1 VVRCI
6 AKKIRKTGHSAIVEP
21 RGSSGGVPDIQLTY
35 SGGQHFIEVSILHP
49 QAPSHRNRARDS
61 LVQSRESRKRKKYQQ
76 LLQENAPADLTTVVY
91 DTYGGSGSGVVELER
106 LLTKL
111 SSDQGDDDRTTVNR
125 AAVAEF
131 RSSVAITLQS
141 GNATALLRGCT
152 MAHDFIARGERR
164 QRNVVAQRMIG
175 HALNVGSASS
185 SSSSSSSATHR
196 NRDVRQPVSSD
207 SSAAHAF
214 LSSLSVVPPA
224 PVSAQ
229 SQAAASPRLS
239 PQLSLSLPMP
249 EDIESKLPE
258 LSPSF
263 SGSAANDREESGGIV
278 VTFDS
283 RIGMLSEQE
292 NKELEWGID

>member
-1 VVRCI
+1 M
-6 AKKIRKTGHSAIVEP
+6 
-21 RGSSGGVPDIQLTY
+21 
-35 SGGQHFIEVSILHP
+35 
-49 QAPSHRNRARDS
+49 
-61 LVQSRESRKRKKYQQ
+61 
-76 LLQENAPADLTTVVY
+76 
-91 DTYGGSGSGVVELER
+91 ER
-106 LLTKL
+106 LLTQL

-125 AAVAEF
+125 AAMAEF

-164 QRNVVAQRMIG
+164 QRNVVAQRMVG

-196 NRDVRQPVSSD
+196 NGDVPQPVSSD

-229 SQAAASPRLS
+229 PQAAASPRLS
-239 PQLSLSLPMP
+239 SQLSLSLPMP
-249 EDIESKLPE
+249 ESIESKLPE

-263 SGSAANDREESGGIV
+263 SRSVAGDREESGGIV

-292 NKELEWGID
+292 NSELEWGID